1 MNKKELSQYISIKN
15 KDNNKEI
22 IYILETSIK
31 SFLKINKRHLNM
43 FLNNNLNLTYFTKT
57 EISGKILNIN
67 YIIKEDNIKI
77 DIYEYIGN
85 KRLTPKIN
93 KIEDL
98 YKYLFISISIN
109 NSEQKILMYLIL
121 KILKIMIKDIKS
133 MISLKI
139 LLNIKNINIIDFFPE
154 YNLPLL
160 ELFYNLYFHEN
171 KKEKIINEN
180 YKIIVKFYPKHN
192 RIKYYKS
199 SLIWKLIKRFREY

>member
-85 KRLTPKIN
+85 KKLTPKIN
-93 KIEDL
+93 KIDL
-98 YKYLFISISIN
+98 CEFI
-109 NSEQKILMYLIL
+109 
-121 KILKIMIKDIKS
+121 
-133 MISLKI
+133 
-139 LLNIKNINIIDFFPE
+139 
-154 YNLPLL
+154 
-160 ELFYNLYFHEN
+160 
-171 KKEKIINEN
+171 
-180 YKIIVKFYPKHN
+180 
-192 RIKYYKS
+192 
-199 SLIWKLIKRFREY
+199 

>member
-1 MNKKELSQYISIKN
+1 
-15 KDNNKEI
+15 
-22 IYILETSIK
+22 
-31 SFLKINKRHLNM
+31 
-43 FLNNNLNLTYFTKT
+43 
-57 EISGKILNIN
+57 
-67 YIIKEDNIKI
+67 
-77 DIYEYIGN
+77 
-85 KRLTPKIN
+85 
-93 KIEDL
+93 
-98 YKYLFISISIN
+98 
-109 NSEQKILMYLIL
+109 
-121 KILKIMIKDIKS
+121 